1 MSSQTSVNPDL
12 AKERKTASFDREN
25 LTEVIYGG
33 KESVRRRRYLQNL
46 AIQDRYLQSFPP
58 WWNMDRETQY
68 DVAVKKSVYLNS
80 LVQKLNLKNGAEMFY
95 LKEAASNQETNPLG
109 LHQIMFI
116 PTIEKQGTKE
126 QIEKYVT
133 PAKQFKIL
141 GTYAQT
147 ELGHGTF
154 IRGLETMATYDPASE
169 EFVINSP
176 TITSM
181 KYWPGSLGKTCNYV
195 ILMAQLY
202 TKGKKMGI
210 HAFVVQ
216 IRSLQDHKPMPGVTL
231 GDIGNKLGYEG
242 MDNGFLMF
250 NNYRVPRDA
259 MLMRYAKVERDGT
272 YVAPRNAKIAY
283 GSMVY
288 IRALI
293 VGDMGRSCAQ
303 ASTIATR
310 YSAVRRQTEIRPGGP
325 EPQVIDYQTQ
335 QEKLFP
341 MIAASY
347 GLYFTGIFM
356 GLEYNRVTADIE
368 KGNLEEMQSLH
379 ALAAGLKALS
389 SDIASD
395 GIDKLRRACGGHG
408 YTNASG
414 LGKIWANITPACTYE
429 GENTVMYLQ
438 CARYLVKVYALV
450 ATGKQLPGFMS
461 YLNRSGKQQSSL
473 TQALNME
480 DFVDLYEH
488 TAARLIKVVAI
499 RLQALLKSGTSVEEA
514 RNLCGVQMVQ
524 AAKMHSY
531 AYTVRTFNA
540 VIQARASDPNVAKAL
555 TSLCQL
561 FAVNGILQRLGDF
574 LQDGYLSGQQAAM
587 LADKQLALFADIRP
601 NAVALVDAFDYP
613 DQVLGSC
620 LGRYDGNVYE
630 ALYEYAKN
638 SPLNKQDVLP
648 SYYTTLKPL
657 MSGELN
663 FDPPTARM

>member
-68 DVAVKKSVYLNS
+68 DVAVKKAASNQENNPLG
-80 LVQKLNLKNGAEMFY
+80 LHQAMFIPTIEKQGT
-95 LKEAASNQETNPLG
+95 KEQIEKYVTPAKQAASNQETNPLG

-133 PAKQFKIL
+133 PAKQ
-141 GTYAQT
+141 
-147 ELGHGTF
+147 
-154 IRGLETMATYDPASE
+154 GLETMATYDPASE

-356 GLEYNRVTADIE
+356 GLEYNR
-368 KGNLEEMQSLH
+368 
-379 ALAAGLKALS
+379 
-389 SDIASD
+389 
-395 GIDKLRRACGGHG
+395 LRRACGGHG

-638 SPLNKQDVLP
+638 SPLNKQDIHDNTFLTIVIVDDFINCLFI
-648 SYYTTLKPL
+648 YIKMKKAYLYK
-657 MSGELN
+657 
-663 FDPPTARM
+663 